1 MKAVIPVAGVGTKLR
16 PLTYT
21 QPKPLIPIAG
31 KPILGHIVERLTA
44 AGVTEFVFVIGYLG
58 NKIHDFVREKYPEIT
73 SYFVQQADRKG
84 IGHAIWMA
92 KDIVKEEEMLIV
104 LGDTV
109 LEADFEDIISNEMS
123 VLGVKKVDDPREFGV
138 VEFQEDGS
146 IARVI
151 EKPNIPKSNHA
162 LVGLYKIRSSGKL
175 FDVLE
180 QNIKNNYTTHNEIQ
194 LTDAIG
200 KLIKDG
206 EEFTTLRVENWY
218 DCGKKDSLLE
228 ANARLLKKV
237 GANGNERPNIASS
250 IVIPPVSIA
259 SSAQVSNS
267 IVGPNVTVGENA
279 FLDYVIVKDSII
291 SNFSNLKNVVL
302 EKSVIGSDATINGST
317 QSLNVG
323 DNTEIDFS

>member
-31 KPILGHIVERLTA
+31 KPILGHIIERLA
-44 AGVTEFVFVIGYLG
+44 KAGVNEFVFIIGYLG
-58 NKIHDFVREKYPEIT
+58 EKIHDFVRDTYPGIT
-73 SYFVQQADRKG
+73 TYFVQQADRKG
-84 IGHAIWMA
+84 IGHAIWTA
-92 KDIVKEEEMLIV
+92 RDIVKNEDMLIV

-109 LEADFEDIISNEMS
+109 IEADIEQIIASKNS
-123 VLGVKKVDDPREFGV
+123 VLGIRKVDDPRDFGV
-138 VEFQEDGS
+138 VEFDDKGRIE
-146 IARVI
+146 RVI
-151 EKPNIPKSNHA
+151 EKPSIPRSNMA
-162 LVGLYKIRSSGKL
+162 LVGLYKIVGSQKL

-180 QNIKNNYTTHNEIQ
+180 HNIKTGYTTHNEIQ

-200 KLIKDG
+200 KMIKDG
-206 EEFTTLRVENWY
+206 AIFETIKVENWY

-228 ANARLLKKV
+228 ANARLLRKTNSDGKKH
-237 GANGNERPNIASS
+237 PNLSSS

-259 SSAQVSNS
+259 STAQIGNS
-267 IVGPNVTVGENA
+267 IIGPNVTIGENA
-279 FLDYVIVKDSII
+279 VLDYVIVKDSII
-291 SNFSNLKNVVL
+291 GNFSKLKNVVL

-317 QSLNVG
+317 QSLNIG